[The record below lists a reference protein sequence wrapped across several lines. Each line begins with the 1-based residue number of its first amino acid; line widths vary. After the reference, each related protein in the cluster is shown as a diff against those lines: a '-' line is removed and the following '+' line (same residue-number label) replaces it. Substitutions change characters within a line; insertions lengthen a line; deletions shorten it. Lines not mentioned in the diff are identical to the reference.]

1 MHRTLALGVS
11 AAEAAGHLDLLD
23 EPLTALVADPRP
35 FVRKAVCQRVKKPE
49 QRRPEMIFPSLNVWK
64 IDPQRALIARRC

>member
-1 MHRTLALGVS
+1 MRRTLALVVS

-35 FVRKAVCQRVKKPE
+35 SQHWSMF
-49 QRRPEMIFPSLNVWK
+49 
-64 IDPQRALIARRC
+64 